1 VRILVITP
9 IGYGSA
15 RSGGAEVYIFELA
28 KRITS
33 RTDVDITILTSD
45 RDIKRVKSREQ
56 RLKIESISQGFFTFP
71 LFLLFLIRRH
81 IREADIVVENISK
94 FPLLVPAIIARV
106 TKRPFIAIVHHI
118 HGKTLFMELPT
129 VLAILL
135 FFYECISLFI
145 YALFGVPV
153 ITVSKTSEAE
163 LRKLGFRN
171 IYVVHPGLVRLI
183 GNDDNAL
190 RKSMRPLLVYVNRV
204 RKYKRLDH
212 FVKAC
217 KYVIEEVPN
226 ATCLIVGKGDEKLG
240 ASLRRLASRLGVE
253 KQVKIFVSNVSDN
266 LRYKILGKAWLGVFT
281 SAKEGFGI
289 GVLET
294 LSQGVPVVAY
304 DIPAMRELLA
314 GCYSGVLVRNG
325 GINHLARQCIKIL
338 KSTEALLSMSSEAR
352 RFVKARS
359 KIYSYDVSAIRFL
372 KAIVTYLKS
381 KDENQCKA

>member
-1 VRILVITP
+1 MKILVITP

-15 RSGGAEVYIFELA
+15 RSGGAEVYIFELV
-28 KRITS
+28 KRITLK
-33 RTDVDITILTSD
+33 TNIDVTILTSNK
-45 RDIKRVKSREQ
+45 DIEYVKQQEQ
-56 RLKIESISQGFFTFP
+56 KLRIESISQDLFMFP
-71 LFLLFLIRRH
+71 LFLLLIIRRR

-94 FPLLVPAIIARV
+94 FPLIVPAIISRIA
-106 TKRPFIAIVHHI
+106 KRPFIAIVHHI
-118 HGKTLFMELPT
+118 HGNTLFMELPT

-135 FFYECISLFI
+135 FFYEYISLFI
-145 YALFGVPV
+145 YALLRVPV

-171 IYVVHPGLVRLI
+171 IYVVHPGLTRLA
-183 GNDDNAL
+183 GNDDNTL

-217 KYVIEEVPN
+217 KYVIEKVPD
-226 ATCLIVGKGDEKLG
+226 AVCLIVGKGDEKLG
-240 ASLRRLASRLGVE
+240 ASLKRLASRLGID

-289 GVLET
+289 GVIET
-294 LSQGVPVVAY
+294 LSQRVPVVAY

-314 GCYSGVLVRNG
+314 GCYSGVLVKNG
-325 GINHLARQCIKIL
+325 DIKDLAEQCIKIL
-338 KSTEALLSMSSEAR
+338 KNTEALLSMSREAR
-352 RFVKARS
+352 RFVK
-359 KIYSYDVSAIRFL
+359 IYNYDVSSIKFLNAIATFL
-372 KAIVTYLKS
+372 KP
-381 KDENQCKA
+381 KDEDQRRV